1 MRAIFGAQ
9 GLQPLCTSQGLKPL
23 GSVRIFAVLVLLLTA
38 SAAPTTQTPLD
49 ALIGAGEV
57 TTLDGRPLTRDD
69 LRGRIVLVD
78 VWATWC
84 APCLAEMPTIKR
96 LQADHR
102 DALLIVG
109 VNLDSVPRRDL
120 RQWLARK
127 DITWPQL
134 FDGRGVNGPLA
145 NQLNVEFLP
154 RSFLYDEEGRLVAT
168 DLRGDALVR
177 AVQVLAARYTE

>member
-1 MRAIFGAQ
+1 MKA
-9 GLQPLCTSQGLKPL
+9 L
-23 GSVRIFAVLVLLLTA
+23 LVLLA
-38 SAAPTTQTPLD
+38 AAAAPSAQTPLD
-49 ALIGAGEV
+49 ALLGAGQV
-57 TTLDGRPLTRDD
+57 TTLDGKTLTRDD

-84 APCLAEMPTIKR
+84 APCLAEMPTLKR
-96 LQADHR
+96 LQADHG

-154 RSFLYDEEGRLVAT
+154 RSFLYDEEGHLVAT
-168 DLRGDALVR
+168 DLRGNALVR
-177 AVQVLAARYTE
+177 AVRVLAGGYTE